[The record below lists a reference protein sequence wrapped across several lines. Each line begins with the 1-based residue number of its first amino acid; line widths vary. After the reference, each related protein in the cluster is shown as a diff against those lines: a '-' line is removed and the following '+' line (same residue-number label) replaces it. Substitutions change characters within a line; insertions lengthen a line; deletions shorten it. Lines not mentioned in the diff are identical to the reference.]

1 MAQGIFEP
9 EARARLEQRRAEAEI
24 EFHRA
29 YKRLIDSGAVTEK
42 ATHQLVIRYAS
53 ARFFAFA
60 KEALEAYV
68 DTPAVRQLLEQALPI
83 LIERAFLT
91 KHRAALLVDRKRELG
106 RFHLLAR
113 FMITNS
119 SEWLE
124 LQAALVERA
133 KAEQKAIAFVRET
146 EQAPIAF
153 MAEKRSPKAGVVE
166 ITSLA
171 KPDIRAEAV
180 DTTPMPQ
187 REIRPRRGRPRL
199 VLNHHPEVEG
209 YLDDLTKFA
218 KSTQNPYPGLQRD
231 ITITDFCL
239 VSGFRD
245 DTVFGA
251 WRRGDNKRCRDPHA
265 RRFEATLKLKPI
277 EFLER
282 LNAVLP

>member
-1 MAQGIFEP
+1 MAHGIFEP

-29 YKRLIDSGAVTEK
+29 SKRLIDSGAITEK
-42 ATHQLVIRYAS
+42 ATHRLVIRYAS
-53 ARFFAFA
+53 GRFFALA

-83 LIERAFLT
+83 LIERAFWT
-91 KHRAALLVDRKRELG
+91 KHPAALLADRKRELG

-119 SEWLE
+119 PEWLE

-146 EQAPIAF
+146 EQATIAF
-153 MAEKRSPKAGVVE
+153 MAERRSPKAEVVE

-187 REIRPRRGRPRL
+187 REIRPRRGRPRR
-199 VLNHHPEVEG
+199 VPNHHPEVEG
-209 YLDDLTKFA
+209 YLDDVTEFA
-218 KSTQNPYPGLQRD
+218 KSAQNPYPGLERD

-251 WRRGDNKRCRDPHA
+251 WRRGDTKRCPDPHA
-265 RRFEATLKLKPI
+265 RRFEATLRLKPV

>member
-9 EARARLEQRRAEAEI
+9 AARARLEQRRAEAEV

-53 ARFFAFA
+53 ARFFALA

-68 DTPAVRQLLEQALPI
+68 DTRAVRQLLEQALPI

-106 RFHLLAR
+106 RFYLLAR

-119 SEWLE
+119 PEWLE
-124 LQAALVERA
+124 LQEALVERA
-133 KAEQKAIAFVRET
+133 KAEQSAIAFLRET
-146 EQAPIAF
+146 EQATIAF
-153 MAEKRSPKAGVVE
+153 MAGKRPSKGEVVE

-171 KPDIRAEAV
+171 KPDIHAEAV
-180 DTTPMPQ
+180 DATPMPQ

-199 VLNHHPEVEG
+199 LLNHHPEVEG
-209 YLDDLTKFA
+209 HLDDVTEFA
-218 KSTQNPYPGLQRD
+218 KSAQNPYPGLQRD

-239 VSGFRD
+239 VSGFGD

-251 WRRGDNKRCRDPHA
+251 WRRGDTKRCPDPHA
-265 RRFEATLKLKPI
+265 RKFEATLELKPV

-282 LNAVLP
+282 LNQRCR